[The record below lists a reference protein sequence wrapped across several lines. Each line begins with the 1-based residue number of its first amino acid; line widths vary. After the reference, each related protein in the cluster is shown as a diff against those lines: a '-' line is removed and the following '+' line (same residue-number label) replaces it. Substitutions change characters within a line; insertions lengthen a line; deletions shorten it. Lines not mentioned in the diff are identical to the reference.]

1 MLLRKHL
8 CLCLTILNED
18 VNITWKQMID
28 YQGSYKTRGLA
39 IKYRL
44 QSLLNIKD
52 VAVVHKKSPCL
63 LPFLRLLGPWMYTLY
78 LWHLVSSAGC
88 QVISSGIAFAY
99 PFSVPIR
106 KTLFASLSVLPP
118 SSVCLVPSSV
128 VVCPQ
133 VCVLCPQVCVLHPQV
148 CVLCPQVRRATDLAE
163 AWESAPAEECCI
175 FG

>member
-88 QVISSGIAFAY
+88 QVISSGIASAC

-106 KTLFASLSVLPP
+106 KTLLPVFQ
-118 SSVCLVPSSV
+118 SSR
-128 VVCPQ
+128 PQ
-133 VCVLCPQVCVLHPQV
+133 VCVLCPQVLSCAHKCVSCVLK
-148 CVLCPQVRRATDLAE
+148 CVSCTHKCVSCALK
-163 AWESAPAEECCI
+163 
-175 FG
+175 

>member
-52 VAVVHKKSPCL
+52 VAVFHKKSPCL

-88 QVISSGIAFAY
+88 QEISSGIAFAC

-106 KTLFASLSVLPP
+106 KTLLPVFQ
-118 SSVCLVPSSV
+118 SSR
-128 VVCPQ
+128 PQ
-133 VCVLCPQVCVLHPQV
+133 VCVLCPQVLSCAHKCVSCVLK
-148 CVLCPQVRRATDLAE
+148 CVSCTHKCVSCALK
-163 AWESAPAEECCI
+163 
-175 FG
+175 